1 MTVMKEFFLPPERN
15 IFGLVSSRSTLSSL
29 SVGDNGPWFAAR
41 FRRRS
46 GQDSQGRGLG
56 RAHQERRQRTTRHD
70 RHLGTTCLGHQPVP
84 SVSVVDPGLPSR
96 LSTWA
101 YHQGHPPWPTHL
113 VRQPVSSIGPVQP
126 VSIVVSGGL
135 CRLLAWADT
144 SRSSTFDPGQHI
156 SIVSLGRSISIVDLG
171 HRVSADRRLRST
183 RLDVVPSW
191 IVLVVVLNHPVST
204 ADQGQSVLI
213 IVSNRPVSTFVSDRP
228 VLIVILIR
236 PISIVDLD

>member
-1 MTVMKEFFLPPERN
+1 M
-15 IFGLVSSRSTLSSL
+15 
-29 SVGDNGPWFAAR
+29 
-41 FRRRS
+41 
-46 GQDSQGRGLG
+46 
-56 RAHQERRQRTTRHD
+56 
-70 RHLGTTCLGHQPVP
+70 P

-101 YHQGHPPWPTHL
+101 YHQGHRPWPTHL

-156 SIVSLGRSISIVDLG
+156 SIVDLG

-183 RLDVVPSW
+183 RLDVVPSR
-191 IVLVVVLNHPVST
+191 IVLVVVLNQPVST

-213 IVSNRPVSTFVSDRP
+213 IVSSRPVSTFVSDRP